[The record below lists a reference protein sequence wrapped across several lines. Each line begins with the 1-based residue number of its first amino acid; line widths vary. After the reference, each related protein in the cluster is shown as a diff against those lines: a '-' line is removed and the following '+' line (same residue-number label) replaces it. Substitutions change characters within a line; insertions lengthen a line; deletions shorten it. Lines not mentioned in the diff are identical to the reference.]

1 MSTITPAPNGWAFD
15 WDVATIIEALEECY
29 PLLPEQK
36 YLGRGSKW
44 SAVVKRSRELAEI
57 QPDNMERV
65 RQDVLFA
72 WNKARVHIG
81 PIPRDQNRKILK
93 HLQTCFSS
101 RNNPC
106 GQRGPNERFQQELDE
121 MIESDRDY
129 YTSPSIDLLCDIV
142 AQLIHKW
149 KKSSQQHK
157 SRLTGLVSSASSSSS
172 SSSSSTLGKQ
182 PRKESSK
189 RDRHA
194 KGTDTDAIVRV
205 ISVMNAIS

>member
-1 MSTITPAPNGWAFD
+1 
-15 WDVATIIEALEECY
+15 
-29 PLLPEQK
+29 
-36 YLGRGSKW
+36 
-44 SAVVKRSRELAEI
+44 
-57 QPDNMERV
+57 
-65 RQDVLFA
+65 
-72 WNKARVHIG
+72 
-81 PIPRDQNRKILK
+81 
-93 HLQTCFSS
+93 
-101 RNNPC
+101 
-106 GQRGPNERFQQELDE
+106 

-194 KGTDTDAIVRV
+194 KGNDTDAMVRV
-205 ISVMNAIS
+205 ISVRNAIS